1 MVINNLSNMIQTKSP
16 LLHYKTV
23 EEYQN
28 FLRRLKERHNQNK
41 LIKDPIEREEAFKEE
56 IRFKRLLL
64 RTDLFFLLWYGCNKH
79 YIAKQWLLDRCK
91 EVEAEPNGYIDLWSR
106 EHFKS
111 TIITYGKSIQD
122 IIASHGDDPLLEWE
136 RETTI
141 GILSVTRPLAKS
153 FLREIKVTF
162 ENPQLP
168 LTQLFPD
175 VFHKNPKGQSSKWSE
190 DEGIVVKRK
199 SSPKE
204 STVEAWGLVDAQPT
218 GKHFYTIVYDD
229 IVTQDTVT
237 TPEMIQKT
245 TQAWGLSDN
254 IGTRGG
260 IYRAVGTPYAAN
272 DTTQAIIDSGT
283 FKLRKYP
290 ATIGSKYPIESDDE
304 AYLLTKAQLDEKYKK
319 QGVYNFACQIL
330 LNPTSQSLQ
339 NFKFEWLKYYGGYNP
354 EQNLNIYIIVDPAHS
369 KKKESDYTAMFAVGA
384 GEDGNYYVIDM
395 IRDRLNLKERTDK
408 LFKLVNKYKPICVG
422 YEQYGMQS
430 DIEHIKEKQEQL
442 RYHFQILPLGGKLSK
457 QDRIAKL
464 IPDFQNSKIFLPYE
478 LHYIDYENK
487 KQDLTKVFVDEEYL
501 TFPTPKHDDMLDCL
515 ARIKDQD
522 LMVTFPLKDEWTDYE
537 EWDDSVNDR
546 DSVTGY

>member
-1 MVINNLSNMIQTKSP
+1 MAKSP
-16 LLHYKTV
+16 LSHYKTIKD
-23 EEYQN
+23 YQD
-28 FLRRLKERHNQNK
+28 FLKRLKNKHEENK
-41 LIKDPIEREEAFKEE
+41 LIKDSELKELAFKEE

-64 RTDLFFLLWYGCNKH
+64 RKDLFFLLWYGCNKH
-79 YIAKQWLLDRCK
+79 YINKQWLLDRCK
-91 EVEAEPNGYIDLWSR
+91 EVEAEPDGYMDLWSR

-122 IIASHGDDPLLEWE
+122 IICSHGDDPLPEWE

-141 GILSVTRPLAKS
+141 GILSVTRPLAKA

-162 ENPQLP
+162 ENPNIP

-175 VFHKNPKGQSSKWSE
+175 IFYKNPKGQSSKWSE

-245 TQAWGLSDN
+245 TAAWGLSDN

-260 IYRAVGTPYAAN
+260 IYRIVGTFYHSN
-272 DTTQAIIDSGT
+272 DTLNSIIDTGT
-283 FKLRKYP
+283 FKLRKWP
-290 ATIGSKYPIESDDE
+290 ATIDGKWPIESDDE
-304 AYLLTKAQLDEKYKK
+304 SYLLTKEELESKYKK
-319 QGVYNFACQIL
+319 QGVYNFGCQIL
-330 LNPTSQSLQ
+330 LNPVANSLQ
-339 NFKFEWLKYYGGYNP
+339 NFKFEWIRYYNGYNP
-354 EQNLNIYIIVDPAHS
+354 EQVLNKYIIVDPANS
-369 KKKESDYTAMFAVGA
+369 KKKENDYTAIFVVGA
-384 GEDGNYYVIDM
+384 GEDNNYYIIDI

-430 DIEHIKEKQEQL
+430 DIEHIQEKQDQL
-442 RYHFQILPLGGKLSK
+442 HFHFQIIPLGGKIK
-457 QDRIAKL
+457 KEDRIAKL
-464 IPDFQNSKIFLPYE
+464 IPDFENQKIYLPYE
-478 LHYIDYENK
+478 LLYIDYEG
-487 KQDLTKVFVDEEYL
+487 KQQNLTKIFIDEEYL
-501 TFPTPKHDDMLDCL
+501 QFPTSKHDDMLDCL
-515 ARIKDQD
+515 SRIKDPD
-522 LMVTFPLKDEWTDYE
+522 LAVSFPLKDEWDDYG
-537 EWDDSVNDR
+537 EWDDSASYR
-546 DSVTGY
+546 DGITGY